1 MTIIDTTWGVQ
12 EVATAIAEAEYICG
26 LINGLVAG
34 QPALVNALIPL
45 QVLRER
51 LNIGGV
57 IKPIR
62 TIVSDDIFTEN
73 DYTVIIDASV
83 NTVDLLFPANPNH
96 GQIFNAYCKD
106 STFACSVSGNG
117 KNINGSASSK
127 ALLVTEAI
135 TAQYD
140 EDYGWIIF

>member
-1 MTIIDTTWGVQ
+1 MTLIPVKWTEQDT
-12 EVATAIAEAEYICG
+12 ATAIAEDEYICG
-26 LINGLVAG
+26 LIDGLVAG
-34 QPALVNALIPL
+34 QPALINALIPL

-57 IKPIR
+57 IRPIR
-62 TIVSDDIFTEN
+62 TIVSDDIFTED

-106 STFACSVSGNG
+106 STFACAVSGNG
-117 KNINGSASSK
+117 KNINGSASNK

-135 TAQYD
+135 RVQYD
-140 EDYGWIIF
+140 DTYGWIIF